1 MPLDQSPDPEH
12 RAAVQPAASQAAAP
26 PPGYVRV
33 GYAFAL
39 VGALLFSAKA
49 IAIKL
54 AYEDPT
60 SSVDAITLLALRMMM
75 ALPIYLIIGGL
86 AVCERRRSGQALPP
100 AAPVIKAL
108 FVGLLGYWFASYT
121 DFAGLQY
128 ISAQFERLIL
138 FTYPLF
144 VVLLGAMFFGQ
155 KVQLRA
161 VMAILVSY
169 VGLAVIFSEKL
180 GEGGSDIALG
190 AALILGAAIAF
201 ALYQLLAKPLIARI
215 GPALFTCIAMSGAA
229 IGALIQF
236 FVTHP
241 VSDLAVSERVLVLSL
256 IIAVGATVLPSFFL
270 NAALHRISA
279 QANATIGTLSPV
291 MTIALA
297 VTILGEPLT
306 VVDVIGTALVLA
318 GVGWFTLA
326 DQAAARRARRV

>member
-1 MPLDQSPDPEH
+1 
-12 RAAVQPAASQAAAP
+12 
-26 PPGYVRV
+26 
-33 GYAFAL
+33 
-39 VGALLFSAKA
+39 
-49 IAIKL
+49 
-54 AYEDPT
+54 
-60 SSVDAITLLALRMMM
+60 
-75 ALPIYLIIGGL
+75 
-86 AVCERRRSGQALPP
+86 
-100 AAPVIKAL
+100 
-108 FVGLLGYWFASYT
+108 
-121 DFAGLQY
+121 
-128 ISAQFERLIL
+128 
-138 FTYPLF
+138 
-144 VVLLGAMFFGQ
+144 
-155 KVQLRA
+155 
-161 VMAILVSY
+161 
-169 VGLAVIFSEKL
+169 
-180 GEGGSDIALG
+180 
-190 AALILGAAIAF
+190 
-201 ALYQLLAKPLIARI
+201 
-215 GPALFTCIAMSGAA
+215 MSGAA